1 MISVLYIASINSSCS
16 FVSNIF
22 LRFTS
27 TLGKQVELL
36 QLLLEEGC
44 SPIQTNTLTLTSALH
59 IAVKKRDIQCV
70 NLLLEYGADPLLVDK
85 VR

>member
-1 MISVLYIASINSSCS
+1 MRNRPGFFNTICMYVYI
-16 FVSNIF
+16 IF
-22 LRFTS
+22 CIVPT
-27 TLGKQVELL
+27 GKQIELL

-44 SPIQTNTLTLTSALH
+44 SPIQTNTFTLASALH

-85 VR
+85 VLF